1 MAERSVDFIAVP
13 MPTLLFSP
21 CSLLKTPVRSSVF
34 PSALMPL
41 SSEFAVPTS
50 TPAPIALF
58 LYHRPQHTLR
68 CLQSL
73 AANPEFLDSALYLFC
88 DGPKDAGD
96 ATVVEEVR
104 RIARALPHP
113 RKVVI
118 EARTNRGLAGSVIA
132 GVTQVVQKHG
142 RVVVVED
149 DLVLAP
155 TFLAFMNRSLH
166 RYADD
171 ARVMQVSGHMYPV
184 DTGSADD
191 AVFLPMACSWGWA
204 TWERAWHRFDP
215 DMRDY
220 QILARQNH
228 TTLLHNVCCPPQF
241 DVDGAFP
248 YFSILKRQR
257 AGKADSWFIRWYLSL
272 FMSGGMTLYPRHSL
286 VRNAG
291 FDGTGVHCGA
301 GGSPY
306 DTQGAMPHQ
315 PLTRLPDAGHVDAHA
330 LARVRTF
337 LAAKNTVWQRAR
349 RRLHALSVPRPS

>member
-1 MAERSVDFIAVP
+1 MT
-13 MPTLLFSP
+13 TLLFAPYSRPKAHFQATVSP
-21 CSLLKTPVRSSVF
+21 GTWVP
-34 PSALMPL
+34 PQ
-41 SSEFAVPTS
+41 SEFAVLPADAPMHTS
-50 TPAPIALF
+50 RVRTLPPGSNVGASAPIALF
-58 LYHRPQHTLR
+58 LYRRPKHTLR

-73 AANPEFLDSALYLFC
+73 AANPEFLDSPLYLFC
-88 DGPKDAGD
+88 DGPKGTADARAVD
-96 ATVVEEVR
+96 EVR

-113 RKVVI
+113 RKVLF
-118 EARTNRGLAGSVIA
+118 EAPTNRGLADSVIA
-132 GVTQVVQKHG
+132 GVTRVVQEHG

-166 RYADD
+166 HYADD
-171 ARVMQVSGHMYPV
+171 ACVMQVSGHMYPV
-184 DTGSADD
+184 DPGSADD
-191 AVFLPMACSWGWA
+191 AVFLPMVGSWGWA
-204 TWERAWHRFDP
+204 TWERAWRRFDP
-215 DMRDY
+215 DMRDFE
-220 QILARQNH
+220 
-228 TTLLHNVCCPPQF
+228 TLVAQPGLRRQF
-241 DVDGAFP
+241 DVAGAFP

-257 AGKADSWFIRWYLSL
+257 AGKADSWFIRWYLSV

-286 VRNAG
+286 VRNEG

-306 DTQGAMPHQ
+306 DPQGALPHQ

-349 RRLHALSVPRPS
+349 RCLHALIA

>member
-1 MAERSVDFIAVP
+1 MRP
-13 MPTLLFSP
+13 LPQ
-21 CSLLKTPVRSSVF
+21 SS
-34 PSALMPL
+34 
-41 SSEFAVPTS
+41 SSS
-50 TPAPIALF
+50 TAPAPAPIALF

-73 AANPEFLDSALYLFC
+73 ASNPEFLDSPLYLFC
-88 DGPKDAGD
+88 DGPKGSADAD
-96 ATVVEEVR
+96 AVGEVR
-104 RIARALPHP
+104 RIARELPHP
-113 RKVVI
+113 RKVLI
-118 EARTNRGLAGSVIA
+118 EAPTNRGLANSVIA
-132 GVTQVVQKHG
+132 GVTRVVQEHG
-142 RVVVVED
+142 SVVVIED

-166 RYADD
+166 HYADD

-184 DTGSADD
+184 DPGSADD

-204 TWERAWHRFDP
+204 TWDRAWRRFDP

-220 QILARQNH
+220 Q
-228 TTLLHNVCCPPQF
+228 TLVAQPGLRRQF

-286 VRNAG
+286 VRNEG
-291 FDGTGVHCGA
+291 FDGTGVHCGV

-306 DTQGAMPHQ
+306 DTPDALPHQ

-337 LAAKNTVWQRAR
+337 LAAKNTFWQRAR
-349 RRLHALSVPRPS
+349 RRLQALSALRPS